1 MSSGIWRLA
10 ALYLGYSK
18 RIVIPAV
25 LVGVVAGTVSAS
37 LVALISSKVAAPGG
51 ATVAFI
57 LAFIGLSLFDMATVY
72 VSGLLSIR
80 LSQATVFEMR
90 MRICR
95 KVLSAPLRLL
105 EEVGQHRV
113 IAVLTQD
120 IPDITAAVLSVPQ
133 LCIHVAVLTGCLTYL
148 GWLSPVMLLVLAE
161 FLVAAVLVVNVI
173 ERQAKVHLNRAREEM
188 DSLTEHLHALT
199 DGAKELKLHR
209 SRRSAFYEQ
218 ILRRSADTLRSFNMR
233 GQNWYAMLNGWTQ
246 VIYFLIIGTILF
258 ALPSLTVG
266 DYKPILTGY
275 ALTVLYMR
283 GHIMGVMVIIP
294 SLARANVA
302 LQKVDKLGFKLSAV
316 DAPLGEAAE
325 AGDAA
330 SWQRLEL
337 KGITHTYYREKEDD
351 NFVLGPIDIEFEPGE
366 LAFVVGGNGSGKT
379 TLAKM
384 ITGLYAPEQGE
395 IVIDGRPVTD
405 ENRDDYRQHFA
416 AVFTDF
422 HLFDR
427 LIGIDGDDL
436 DERARLLID
445 ELHLEHKVEVRDG
458 RLSTTKL
465 SHGQRKR
472 LALLTAYL
480 EDRPIYLFDEW
491 ASGQDPHFK
500 EVFYLQLLPELK
512 ARGKTVIV
520 VSHDDRY
527 FHIADRIIKLEGGK
541 VYYDRQ
547 TFPPGEVAEPLP
559 LAEPLGC

>member
-1 MSSGIWRLA
+1 MNSGIWRLA
-10 ALYLGYSK
+10 TLYLGYSK

-25 LVGVVAGTVSAS
+25 VVGVIAGSASAS
-37 LVALISSKVAAPGG
+37 LVALISSKVAAPGRSS
-51 ATVAFI
+51 VAFV
-57 LAFIGLSLFDMATVY
+57 LAFVGLALFDMVTVF

-80 LSQATVFEMR
+80 LSQDTVFEMR
-90 MRICR
+90 MNICR

-113 IAVLTQD
+113 MAVLTQD

-133 LCIHVAVLTGCLTYL
+133 LCIHVAVLTGCLGYL

-161 FLVAAVLVVNVI
+161 FLAAAVLVVNVL
-173 ERQAKVHLNRAREEM
+173 ERQGKAHLKRAREEM
-188 DSLTEHLHALT
+188 DSLTEHMHALT
-199 DGAKELKLHR
+199 DGSKELKLHR
-209 SRRSAFYEQ
+209 PRRAAFYEE
-218 ILRRSADTLRSFNMR
+218 ILRSSAGALRGFNVR

-258 ALPSLTVG
+258 ALPGLTTG
-266 DYKPILTGY
+266 DYRPILTGY

-283 GHIMGVMVIIP
+283 GHIMGVLVIIP

-316 DAPLGEAAE
+316 DAPLAAAVE
-325 AGDAA
+325 AGGTS
-330 SWQRLEL
+330 SWRCLEL
-337 KGITHTYYREKEDD
+337 RGVTHTYYREKEDD
-351 NFVLGPIDIEFEPGE
+351 NFVLGPIDIELEPGE
-366 LAFVVGGNGSGKT
+366 LVFLVGGNGSGKT

-384 ITGLYAPEQGE
+384 LTGLYAPEQGE
-395 IVIDGRPVTD
+395 VAIDDRPVTD
-405 ENRDDYRQHFA
+405 ETRDDYRQYFA

-422 HLFDR
+422 HLFER
-427 LIGIDGDDL
+427 LIGIEEADL
-436 DERARLLID
+436 DERARGFIS
-445 ELHLEHKVEVRDG
+445 ELHLEHKVEVKDG

-465 SHGQRKR
+465 SYGQRKR

-480 EDRPIYLFDEW
+480 EDRPIYVFDEW

-512 ARGKTVIV
+512 ARGKTVVV

-527 FHIADRIIKLEGGK
+527 FHVADRVIKLEGGK
-541 VYYDRQ
+541 VYYDRP
-547 TFPPGEVAEPLP
+547 TFPPEEIPEPAP
-559 LAEPLGC
+559 LAETLGC